1 MRRSDDVGL
10 LILSDMESE
19 YKYTFFD
26 YRNVTDMDFI
36 IAVDMSSSVKQA
48 CSSTHRNP

>member
-26 YRNVTDMDFI
+26 YRNVTDMDFL
-36 IAVDMSSSVKQA
+36 IAVDMGWSVKQA
-48 CSSTHRNP
+48 WSSTHRNP